1 MNFVAVERRQPVL
14 RQPVETA
21 LLADLVRE
29 ALGSEAALVGHA
41 LLGEGHFN
49 TSYRIDLADGAR
61 AVLRLGPAAGAHLWR
76 HEQQM
81 LARECSVQPLLRTL
95 GEVIPR
101 LLHADTSRRL
111 VARDWALF
119 EHRDGEVWE
128 TAMPRLTPAD
138 QQALW
143 HEFGALVARLHALPG
158 DRFGFP
164 APAPALASVSAWFIA
179 LVEGLA
185 ADLAEQRIAVAG
197 LDGLLALL
205 RQPDARARLDAGLP
219 AGQPPRLAHGDLWP
233 RNVLISHGPAG
244 LAPERVA
251 GCRARLLRRP
261 LGRVDLRLPGPAS
274 RLLGQLRP
282 KAGRCRSDRSGG
294 VAPARLPGPRCP
306 ADDARGLPLRL
317 RCRLRAAAIRA
328 ALPRAGRRTGHR
340 TRPPRIPSEGRCR
353 LPGQRLTRPEGRSP

>member
-14 RQPVETA
+14 RQPVEPA

-49 TSYRIDLADGAR
+49 TCYRIDLADGAR
-61 AVLRLGPAAGAHLWR
+61 AVLRLGPAAGSHLWR

-81 LARECSVQPLLRTL
+81 LARECSVQPLLCTL

-205 RQPDARARLDAGLP
+205 RQPDARARLDAGVP

-233 RNVLISHGPAG
+233 RNVLISHGPQGWRLSALLDAERAFFG
-244 LAPERVA
+244 DPSAEWIFGFLDLPAAFWASYGQRLADVDLTEEALWRRRA
-251 GCRARLLRRP
+251 YQARGALQMMLEGCRFGFDAAFAQRQFAL
-261 LGRVDLRLPGPAS
+261 
-274 RLLGQLRP
+274 
-282 KAGRCRSDRSGG
+282 RCRELADGLG
-294 VAPARLPGPRCP
+294 IEPGPRAFHPKAAAACP
-306 ADDARGLPLRL
+306 ANA
-317 RCRLRAAAIRA
+317 
-328 ALPRAGRRTGHR
+328 
-340 TRPPRIPSEGRCR
+340 
-353 LPGQRLTRPEGRSP
+353 